1 MSLST
6 FDSLFKSDEDKSK
19 NGVPIEFGF
28 NSKNEKVTLFIA
40 EAGNP
45 NHEKAQRKY
54 AKALENSR
62 KNKELYNEIICK
74 IVAESILLKW
84 EGVLDNDGE
93 PMEATFETKFDA
105 LKRLRKLFL
114 AVLDAASDAS
124 NFSIEDAAA
133 AEAESE
139 KN

>member
-1 MSLST
+1 MTLST
-6 FDSLFKSDEDKSK
+6 FDSLFKSDDEKSK
-19 NGVPIEFGF
+19 NGVPIEYGF
-28 NSKNEKVTLFIA
+28 NSKNEKVILYIA

-62 KNKELYNEIICK
+62 KNKDLYNEIICK
-74 IVAESILLKW
+74 IVAESILLRW
-84 EGVLDNDGE
+84 EGVLDGDGE
-93 PMEATFETKFDA
+93 PIESTYENKFDA

-114 AVLDAASDAS
+114 AVLDSASDTS

-133 AEAESE
+133 AEAETE

>member
-6 FDSLFKSDEDKSK
+6 FDSLFKSDDDKAK
-19 NGVPIEFGF
+19 NGVPVEFGF
-28 NSKNEKVTLFIA
+28 NSKNEKVTLYIA

-62 KNKELYNEIICK
+62 KNKDLYNEIICK
-74 IVAESILLKW
+74 IVADSILLRW
-84 EGVLDNDGE
+84 EGVLDEAGVVVE
-93 PMEATFETKFDA
+93 PTYENKFNA
-105 LKRLRKLFL
+105 LKQLRKLFL
-114 AVLDAASDAS
+114 AVLDAASDAT
-124 NFSIEDAAA
+124 NFSVEDAAM
-133 AEAESE
+133 AEAETE